1 MTYHAA
7 YLANLTNLVSASHY
21 KIRIKW
27 WIQVVDSSG
36 ASHCHDINEF
46 QSYQLCHKST
56 AVPPSPPSLKRVSSC
71 LLLDPFLSLAC
82 FGWSWCEILDGC
94 CCRLFW
100 PTTCLRFWYILVFWN
115 PSKWVFFWHWVAN
128 YRSVISAKLFTM
140 ETWRASYTVP
150 HMIICFL
157 LGVLLLGSELSS
169 ALSGCNQPC
178 NTGNDCQGQLTCIS
192 SKCNDDPSVGTHI
205 CGGKWH

>member
-1 MTYHAA
+1 MDSLNMQSFGIPSSWYKWISVLSTLSQIH
-7 YLANLTNLVSASHY
+7 SCAS
-21 KIRIKW
+21 
-27 WIQVVDSSG
+27 
-36 ASHCHDINEF
+36 
-46 QSYQLCHKST
+46 L
-56 AVPPSPPSLKRVSSC
+56 PSKFEACVF

-94 CCRLFW
+94 YCRLFW
-100 PTTCLRFWYILVFWN
+100 PTTCLRFWHIIVFWN
-115 PSKWVFFWHWVAN
+115 PSKWVFLTLSC